1 MSPPRDLG
9 RALRAARDERGL
21 SLSEV
26 AEATEISASFL
37 SLVENGKSDITVGRL
52 QRLVEFYRIS
62 ITDLLPMGSAN
73 DSGVIRSSEQ
83 TLLHSPAEGIDV
95 YLLVPDM
102 KRTMMPMV
110 LELEPGAELAEHGK
124 HAGEEFVYVMTG
136 VLELELSGVEPSTLE
151 AGDSAYYY
159 GDRQHRFRNPDPE
172 RPLRILCVDSPPVL

>member
-1 MSPPRDLG
+1 VSPPRDLG

-21 SLSEV
+21 SLSDV

-62 ITDLLPMGSAN
+62 ITDLLPMGAAE
-73 DSGVIRSSEQ
+73 DSGVMRRDEHP
-83 TLLHSPAEGIDV
+83 LLHSPAEGIDV
-95 YLLVPDM
+95 FLLVPDM

-110 LELEPGAELAEHGK
+110 LEFEPGAELAEHGK
-124 HAGEEFVYVMTG
+124 HGGEEFVYVMEGT
-136 VLELELSGVEPSTLE
+136 LELELSGLEPSILE

-159 GDRQHRFRNPDPE
+159 GDRQHLFRNADPK
-172 RPLRILCVDSPPVL
+172 RPLRIMCVDSPPVL

>member
-9 RALRAARDERGL
+9 RSLRAAREERGY

-52 QRLVEFYRIS
+52 QRLVEFYGIS
-62 ITDLLPMGSAN
+62 ITDLLPMGSSE
-73 DSGVIRSSEQ
+73 DSGVMRGDEQ
-83 TLLHSPAEGIDV
+83 PLLHSPAEGIDV
-95 YLLVPDM
+95 FLLVRDM

-110 LELEPGAELAEHGK
+110 LQVQPGAELAEHGN
-124 HAGEEFVYVMTG
+124 HPGEEFLYVMEG
-136 VLELELSGVEPSTLE
+136 RLELELSGVEPAILE
-151 AGDSAYYY
+151 VGDSAYYY
-159 GDRQHRFRNPDPE
+159 GDRKHRFRNADPK